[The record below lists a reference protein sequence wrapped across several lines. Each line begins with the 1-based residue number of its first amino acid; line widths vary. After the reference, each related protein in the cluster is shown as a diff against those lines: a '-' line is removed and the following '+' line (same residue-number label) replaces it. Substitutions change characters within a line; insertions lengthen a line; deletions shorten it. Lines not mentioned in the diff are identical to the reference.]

1 MKLFIKHF
9 SEIDDADLQRVGG
22 KGLNLGKL
30 TRAGFPVPK
39 GFCVTTDAYRLS
51 VEGLSEQNESSVKDI
66 GLSSKLVTEIRTAR
80 EKLRTPT
87 FAVRSSATAED
98 LAEASFAGQQDTF
111 LNVTPDELLDALKAC
126 WASLWSER
134 AISYRQ
140 TQKITD
146 EGLAMAVVIQEMCEA
161 DVSGVLFTVAPFN
174 ANAAIIESNWG
185 LGESV
190 VSGAITPDSFHV
202 SRDTGEV
209 LERSIATKN
218 EMVTATG
225 VSVVPS
231 AQKDLPSLTDL
242 QLKELTQLGMR
253 VETHYGHPMDI
264 EWALTDGQFVL
275 LQSRHITTSPTSIT
289 PHRSELCSRSS
300 EADAAAVG
308 KVRQEEI
315 QILEARAEEQGTV
328 WCHHNLAE
336 VLPAP
341 LPMTWEI
348 MKKFM
353 SGAGGLG
360 KAYRGLGFYPS
371 ERVNT
376 EGILDLI
383 CGRIYVNLNREAEL
397 HFDGFPFA
405 HDFNALKQNPQ
416 EAMYAQAQT
425 DITRSNTSFW
435 VKLPLHII
443 RMSRAEMRLRQCR
456 PDFARLL
463 IEEIFPAFQKEVE
476 AERNISYSDLT
487 DTELV
492 TKFEEWRAKTL
503 DDFAPKALTA
513 TLLAGFSLQRLEVA
527 LQKCLN
533 ETETKILVN
542 RLMSGTS
549 DNLTDETVVPQASH
563 PRLASKLS
571 EVATG
576 DLPFTDFLKDY
587 GHRAVDEF
595 ELAQPRWREDTT
607 YLEQIIDAF
616 EKSGLQT
623 PPTEAT
629 FSMHDAFEKSGL
641 QTPPTEA
648 TFSMHD
654 AFEKSGLQTPPTEAT
669 FSMHDGPKPQREQRE
684 SAEKELAAHLENKTG
699 LRKQVARE
707 LDFTRRYMPFRE
719 TAKFYLML
727 GYEQI
732 RRALLELDRRYQLN
746 GGIFYLVPDE
756 LRRLIDGEVFR
767 DVITARKTKRE
778 LMLQIEVPDVIF
790 SDALDQIG
798 TATPLETVDTLTG
811 VGVSAGIA
819 TGQARVLLT
828 PTDVRPSDRNYILV
842 CPSTDPAWTPLFLHA
857 AGLVMERGGILS
869 HGAVVAR
876 EYGVPAVANIPNA
889 TRRITEGQTLHV
901 DGNQGT
907 ISIF

>member
-1 MKLFIKHF
+1 MQFIKHF
-9 SEIDDADLQRVGG
+9 SEIDDADLPRVGG

-30 TRAGFPVPK
+30 TRAGFSVPN
-39 GFCVTTDAYRLS
+39 GFCVTTDAYHLS
-51 VEGLSEQNESSVKDI
+51 VQGLSEQNEGSIKDI
-66 GLSSKLVTEIRTAR
+66 ELIPKLIAEIRTAR
-80 EKLRTPT
+80 EKLRTTT

-134 AISYRQ
+134 AIAYRQ
-140 TQKITD
+140 SQEIPD

-174 ANAAIIESNWG
+174 ENAAIIESNWG

-190 VSGAITPDSFHV
+190 VSGAITPDSFQV
-202 SRDTGEV
+202 SRETDEI
-209 LERSIATKN
+209 LERNVATKC
-218 EMVTATG
+218 EMVTAAG
-225 VSVVPS
+225 VSGVPS
-231 AQKDLPSLTDL
+231 TQQDVPSLTDA

-253 VETHYGHPMDI
+253 VETHYGQPMDI
-264 EWALTDGQFVL
+264 EWALAGEEFVL
-275 LQSRHITTSPTSIT
+275 LQSRYITTFAESIA
-289 PHRSELCSRSS
+289 PFNKGQSIS
-300 EADAAAVG
+300 EADIESIEEI
-308 KVRQEEI
+308 RQAEI
-315 QILEARAEEQGTV
+315 QILKARAEGHGTV

-360 KAYRGLGFYPS
+360 KAYRDLGFYPS
-371 ERVNT
+371 ERVNN

-416 EAMYAQAQT
+416 AAMYAQAHT
-425 DITRSNTSFW
+425 DITRSNASFW
-435 VKLPLHII
+435 LKLPLHII
-443 RMSRAEMRLRQCR
+443 RMSRAEMRLHKYRSN
-456 PDFARLL
+456 FARLL
-463 IEEIFPAFQKEVE
+463 TEEAFPTFQKEVE

-492 TKFEEWRAKTL
+492 TKFKEWRVKTL

-513 TLLAGFSLQRLEVA
+513 TLLAGFSLQRLEAA
-527 LQKCLN
+527 LQKCFS
-533 ETETKILVN
+533 ETEVKAFAN
-542 RLMSGTS
+542 RLMSGIS
-549 DNLTDETVVPQASH
+549 DNLTVETIVPQTH
-563 PRLASKLS
+563 PRLASKLQ

-576 DLPFTDFLKDY
+576 TMTLTDFLKDY

-607 YLEQIIDAF
+607 YIEQMIASFRRGEVPSPARTDG
-616 EKSGLQT
+616 EPVKKHPSKNRLRPSPSKGNGTQQQT
-623 PPTEAT
+623 E
-629 FSMHDAFEKSGL
+629 E
-641 QTPPTEA
+641 
-648 TFSMHD
+648 
-654 AFEKSGLQTPPTEAT
+654 
-669 FSMHDGPKPQREQRE
+669 RE
-684 SAEKELAAHLENKTG
+684 SAEKELATRLGNKTG
-699 LRKQVARE
+699 LRKQIESE
-707 LDFTRRYMPFRE
+707 LDFARTYMPFRE

-732 RRALLELDRRYQLN
+732 RRALLELDRRYQLD
-746 GGIFYLVPDE
+746 GGVFYLVPDE
-756 LRRLIDGEVFR
+756 LRRLIAGEVFSEI
-767 DVITARKTKRE
+767 ITARKTKRE

-798 TATPLETVDTLTG
+798 TSIPLEAVDTLTG
-811 VGVSAGIA
+811 VGVSAGVA
-819 TGQARVLLT
+819 TGQARVLLA
-828 PTDVRPSDRNYILV
+828 PTDVRPSDRDYILV

-857 AGLVMERGGILS
+857 AGLVMERGGVLS

-889 TRRITEGQTLHV
+889 TRRIADGQMLQV

-907 ISIF
+907 ISII

>member
-1 MKLFIKHF
+1 MQFIKYF
-9 SEIDDADLQRVGG
+9 SDIDEADLPRVGG

-30 TRAGFPVPK
+30 TRAGFPVPN

-51 VEGLSEQNESSVKDI
+51 TEGLSEQNQSSVKDI
-66 GLSSKLVTEIRTAR
+66 ELSPELVTEIRTAR
-80 EKLRTPT
+80 EKLQTPT

-111 LNVTPDELLDALKAC
+111 LNVTRDDLLDALKAC

-134 AISYRQ
+134 AITYRQ
-140 TQKITD
+140 TQEITD
-146 EGLAMAVVIQEMCEA
+146 EGLAMAVVIQEMCDA
-161 DVSGVLFTVAPFN
+161 YVSGVLFTVAPFN
-174 ANAAIIESNWG
+174 ENTAIIESNWG

-209 LERSIATKN
+209 LERRIATKC

-225 VSVVPS
+225 GSVVPS
-231 AQKDLPSLTDL
+231 AQRDVPSLTDV

-253 VETHYGHPMDI
+253 VETYYGQPMDI
-264 EWALTDGQFVL
+264 EWALADGQFVL
-275 LQSRHITTSPTSIT
+275 FQSRYITASIT
-289 PHRSELCSRSS
+289 HLNQGPSIPEVDKESVERI
-300 EADAAAVG
+300 
-308 KVRQEEI
+308 RQEEI
-315 QILEARAEEQGTV
+315 QILEARAEEPETI

-336 VLPAP
+336 VLPSP

-360 KAYRGLGFYPS
+360 KGYRGLGFYPS
-371 ERVNT
+371 ERVNN

-383 CGRIYVNLNREAEL
+383 CGRVYVNLNREAEL
-397 HFDGFPFA
+397 HFEGFPFA

-416 EAMYAQAQT
+416 AAMYAQAHT
-425 DITRSNTSFW
+425 DITRSNASFW
-435 VKLPLHII
+435 LKLPLHIL
-443 RMSRAEMRLRQCR
+443 RMSRAEMRLRQYR
-456 PDFARLL
+456 SDFHRHLT
-463 IEEIFPAFQKEVE
+463 EEVFPTFQKEVE
-476 AERNISYSDLT
+476 AERHISYSELT
-487 DTELV
+487 DSELV
-492 TKFEEWRAKTL
+492 TKFEEWRVKTL

-513 TLLAGFSLQRLEVA
+513 TLLAGFSLQRLEA
-527 LQKCLN
+527 TLQKCLR
-533 ETETKILVN
+533 ETEVKAFAS
-542 RLMSGTS
+542 RLMSGIS
-549 DNLTDETVVPQASH
+549 GNLTVETNG
-563 PRLASKLS
+563 KLW

-576 DLPFTDFLKDY
+576 DLSLTDFLKDY

-607 YLEQIIDAF
+607 YLEQIVASFQQKIA
-616 EKSGLQT
+616 ESS
-623 PPTEAT
+623 
-629 FSMHDAFEKSGL
+629 FSQNDSAK
-641 QTPPTEA
+641 Q
-648 TFSMHD
+648 
-654 AFEKSGLQTPPTEAT
+654 QI
-669 FSMHDGPKPQREQRE
+669 EQRE
-684 SAEKELAAHLENKTG
+684 SAEKELAAHLENRTG
-699 LRKQVARE
+699 LRKQVAQE

-732 RRALLELDRRYQLN
+732 RRALLELDRRYQLD
-746 GGIFYLVPDE
+746 GGVFYLVPDE
-756 LRRLIDGEVFR
+756 LGRLIDGEVFS
-767 DVITARKTKRE
+767 DVIAARKMKRE

-790 SDALDQIG
+790 SDALGQIG
-798 TATPLETVDTLTG
+798 TSTPLKAVDTLTG
-811 VGVSAGIA
+811 VGVSAGVA
-819 TGQARVLLT
+819 TGQARVLLK

-889 TRRITEGQTLHV
+889 TRRIADGQTLQV

-907 ISIF
+907 ISIL

>member
-1 MKLFIKHF
+1 MFIKHF
-9 SEIDDADLQRVGG
+9 SAIDDSDLPRVGG

-51 VEGLSEQNESSVKDI
+51 VEGLSAQNESSVKDI
-66 GLSSKLVTEIRTAR
+66 GLSSELVAEIRTAR
-80 EKLRTPT
+80 EKLQTAT

-134 AISYRQ
+134 AIAYRQ
-140 TQKITD
+140 TQQITN
-146 EGLAMAVVIQEMCEA
+146 EGLAMAVVIQEMCKA
-161 DVSGVLFTVAPFN
+161 DVSGVLFTAAPFN
-174 ANAAIIESNWG
+174 KNAAIIESNWG

-190 VSGAITPDSFHV
+190 VSGAITPDTFHV

-209 LERSIATKN
+209 LERSIATKC

-225 VSVVPS
+225 VSEVPS
-231 AQKDLPSLTDL
+231 AQQDVPSLTDG
-242 QLKELTQLGMR
+242 QLTELTHIGMR

-264 EWALTDGQFVL
+264 EWALIDGQFVL

-289 PHRSELCSRSS
+289 SRRSELCSRSS
-300 EADAAAVG
+300 ETDAAAVG

-353 SGAGGLG
+353 SGASGLG

-371 ERVNT
+371 EQVNA

-383 CGRIYVNLNREAEL
+383 CGRVYVNLNREAEL

-416 EAMYAQAQT
+416 AAMYVQAQT
-425 DITRSNTSFW
+425 DITRSNATFW
-435 VKLPLHII
+435 LKLPLHII
-443 RMSRAEMRLRQCR
+443 RMSRAEKRLRQYR
-456 PDFARLL
+456 SDFDRQL
-463 IEEIFPAFQKEVE
+463 IEEVFPAFQKEVE
-476 AERNISYSDLT
+476 SERNILYSDLT
-487 DTELV
+487 DAELV
-492 TKFEEWRAKTL
+492 TKFKEWRAKTL

-513 TLLAGFSLQRLEVA
+513 TLLAGFSLQRLEST
-527 LQKCLN
+527 LQKCVS
-533 ETETKILVN
+533 ETAVKTFAN
-542 RLMSGTS
+542 RLMSGIS
-549 DNLTDETVVPQASH
+549 GNLTVETIVPQVSH

-576 DLPFTDFLKDY
+576 DLTLTDFLKDH

-607 YLEQIIDAF
+607 YLEQMLASF
-616 EKSGLQT
+616 QQKK
-623 PPTEAT
+623 TEPSFAKND
-629 FSMHDAFEKSGL
+629 SAQE
-641 QTPPTEA
+641 QI
-648 TFSMHD
+648 
-654 AFEKSGLQTPPTEAT
+654 
-669 FSMHDGPKPQREQRE
+669 EQRE
-684 SAEKELAAHLENKTG
+684 AAEKELAAHLENKTG
-699 LRKQVARE
+699 LRKQVEQE

-732 RRALLELDRRYQLN
+732 RRALLELDRRYQLD
-746 GGIFYLVPDE
+746 GGVFYLVPDE
-756 LRRLIDGEVFR
+756 LQRLIDGEVFT

-790 SDALDQIG
+790 SDALGQIG
-798 TATPLETVDTLTG
+798 TTMPLEAVDTFTG
-811 VGVSAGIA
+811 VGVSAGVA
-819 TGQARVLLT
+819 TGKARVLLT
-828 PTDVRPSDRNYILV
+828 PTDVRPSDKDYILV

-857 AGLVMERGGILS
+857 TGLVMERGGILS

-889 TRRITEGQTLHV
+889 TRRIADGQTLHV

-907 ISIF
+907 ISIV

>member
-1 MKLFIKHF
+1 MQFIKHF
-9 SEIDDADLQRVGG
+9 SEIDDTDLPRVGG

-30 TRAGFPVPK
+30 MRAGFPVPN

-51 VEGLSEQNESSVKDI
+51 VQGLSEQNDGNIKDI
-66 GLSSKLVTEIRTAR
+66 ELSPKLIAEIRIAQ
-80 EKLRTPT
+80 EQLQTPT

-98 LAEASFAGQQDTF
+98 LAKASFAGQQDTF

-134 AISYRQ
+134 AIAYRQ

-146 EGLAMAVVIQEMCEA
+146 DGLAMAVVIQEMCEA

-174 ANAAIIESNWG
+174 EDASTIESNWG

-202 SRDTGEV
+202 SRETGEI
-209 LERSIATKN
+209 LERNVATKR
-218 EMVTATG
+218 EMVTAAG

-231 AQKDLPSLTDL
+231 TQQDVPSLTDA

-253 VETHYGHPMDI
+253 VETHYGQPMDI
-264 EWALTDGQFVL
+264 EWALANGQFVL
-275 LQSRHITTSPTSIT
+275 LQSRYITTLRKSIT
-289 PHRSELCSRSS
+289 HREQELAPTGVN
-300 EADAAAVG
+300 EAVEEI
-308 KVRQEEI
+308 RQKEI
-315 QILEARAEEQGTV
+315 QILAAHAEVNGTV

-336 VLPAP
+336 VLPTP

-360 KAYRGLGFYPS
+360 KAYRDLGFYPS
-371 ERVNT
+371 ERINN

-416 EAMYAQAQT
+416 EAMYTQAET
-425 DITRSNTSFW
+425 DITRSNASFW
-435 VKLPLHII
+435 LKLPLHII
-443 RMSRAEMRLRQCR
+443 RMSRAEMRLRKYR
-456 PDFARLL
+456 SSFAQLL
-463 IEEIFPAFQKEVE
+463 TEEVFPAFQEEVE
-476 AERNISYSDLT
+476 AERDIPYSDLT
-487 DTELV
+487 DVELV
-492 TKFEEWRAKTL
+492 TKFREWRAKTL
-503 DDFAPKALTA
+503 DDFAPKALIA
-513 TLLAGFSLQRLEVA
+513 TLLAGFSLQRLEGA

-533 ETETKILVN
+533 ETEAKTFAS
-542 RLMSGTS
+542 RLISGIS
-549 DNLTDETVVPQASH
+549 GNLTVETNE
-563 PRLASKLS
+563 KLR

-576 DLPFTDFLKDY
+576 NLSLTDFLKDY

-607 YLEQIIDAF
+607 YIEQIIASF
-616 EKSGLQT
+616 QQSGLQT
-623 PPTEAT
+623 PATEFLFPTDNGTQQQIA
-629 FSMHDAFEKSGL
+629 
-641 QTPPTEA
+641 
-648 TFSMHD
+648 
-654 AFEKSGLQTPPTEAT
+654 
-669 FSMHDGPKPQREQRE
+669 QRE
-684 SAEKELAAHLENKTG
+684 SAEKELTTRLGNKTG
-699 LRKQVARE
+699 LRKQIESE
-707 LDFTRRYMPFRE
+707 LDFARTYMPFRE

-732 RRALLELDRRYQLN
+732 RRSLLELDHRYQLD

-756 LRRLIDGEVFR
+756 LQPLINGEALSNA
-767 DVITARKTKRE
+767 ITTRKMRRE
-778 LMLQIEVPDVIF
+778 LVLQIEVSDVIF
-790 SDALDQIG
+790 SDSLDQIG
-798 TATPLETVDTLTG
+798 TSMSIDAVDTYTG
-811 VGVSAGIA
+811 VGVSAGVAI
-819 TGQARVLLT
+819 GEARVLLT
-828 PTDVRPSDRNYILV
+828 PSDASPSDRDYILV
-842 CPSTDPAWTPLFLHA
+842 CPSTDPAWTPLFFHA
-857 AGLVMERGGILS
+857 AGLVMERGGVLS

-889 TRRITEGQTLHV
+889 TRRIANGQMLRV

-907 ISIF
+907 LSIV

>member
-1 MKLFIKHF
+1 MQFIKHF
-9 SEIDDADLQRVGG
+9 SEIDDADLPRVGG

-30 TRAGFPVPK
+30 TRVGFRVPN

-51 VEGLSEQNESSVKDI
+51 VQGLSEQNAGRIKDI
-66 GLSSKLVTEIRTAR
+66 ELMPTLIAEIRRAR
-80 EKLRTPT
+80 EKLRTTT

-111 LNVTPDELLDALKAC
+111 LNVPPDELLDALKAC

-134 AISYRQ
+134 AIAYRQ
-140 TQKITD
+140 TQKIAD

-174 ANAAIIESNWG
+174 ENAAIIESNWG

-190 VSGAITPDSFHV
+190 VSGAITPDSFQV
-202 SRDTGEV
+202 SRETDEILARNV
-209 LERSIATKN
+209 ATKC
-218 EMVTATG
+218 EMVTAVG
-225 VSVVPS
+225 VSEVPS
-231 AQKDLPSLTDL
+231 TQQDVPSLTDA
-242 QLKELTQLGMR
+242 QLKELTRLGMR
-253 VETHYGHPMDI
+253 VETHYGQPMDI
-264 EWALTDGQFVL
+264 EWALTGEEFVL
-275 LQSRHITTSPTSIT
+275 LQSRYITTSAESIT
-289 PHRSELCSRSS
+289 PFNKRQTIS
-300 EADAAAVG
+300 EADIESIE

-315 QILEARAEEQGTV
+315 QILEACAEGHGTV

-353 SGAGGLG
+353 SGTGGLG
-360 KAYRGLGFYPS
+360 KAYRDLGFYPS
-371 ERVNT
+371 ERVNH

-416 EAMYAQAQT
+416 AAMYAQAHT
-425 DITRSNTSFW
+425 DITRSNASFW
-435 VKLPLHII
+435 LKLPLHII
-443 RMSRAEMRLRQCR
+443 RMSRAEMRLRKYR
-456 PDFARLL
+456 SNFARLL
-463 IEEIFPAFQKEVE
+463 TEAAFPAFQKEVE

-492 TKFEEWRAKTL
+492 TKFKEWRVKTL

-513 TLLAGFSLQRLEVA
+513 TLLAGFSLQRLEAA
-527 LQKCLN
+527 LQKCFS
-533 ETETKILVN
+533 ETEVKAFAN
-542 RLMSGTS
+542 RLMSGIS
-549 DNLTDETVVPQASH
+549 DTLTVETIVPQTH
-563 PRLASKLS
+563 PRLASKLQ

-576 DLPFTDFLKDY
+576 AMTLTDFLKDY

-607 YLEQIIDAF
+607 YIEQMIASF
-616 EKSGLQT
+616 QQENAGAAPSKGNGTQQQT
-623 PPTEAT
+623 E
-629 FSMHDAFEKSGL
+629 E
-641 QTPPTEA
+641 
-648 TFSMHD
+648 
-654 AFEKSGLQTPPTEAT
+654 
-669 FSMHDGPKPQREQRE
+669 RE
-684 SAEKELAAHLENKTG
+684 SAEKELATRLGNKTG
-699 LRKQVARE
+699 LRKQIESE
-707 LDFTRRYMPFRE
+707 LDFARTYMPFRE

-746 GGIFYLVPDE
+746 GGVFYLVPDE
-756 LRRLIDGEVFR
+756 LRRLIAGEVLSE
-767 DVITARKTKRE
+767 VITARKTKRE

-790 SDALDQIG
+790 SDALDEIG
-798 TATPLETVDTLTG
+798 TSTPLEAVDTLTG
-811 VGVSAGIA
+811 VGVSAGVA
-819 TGQARVLLT
+819 KGQARVLLA
-828 PTDVRPSDRNYILV
+828 PTDVRPSDRDYILV

-857 AGLVMERGGILS
+857 AGLVMERGGVLS

-889 TRRITEGQTLHV
+889 TRRIADGQMLRI

-907 ISIF
+907 ISIT